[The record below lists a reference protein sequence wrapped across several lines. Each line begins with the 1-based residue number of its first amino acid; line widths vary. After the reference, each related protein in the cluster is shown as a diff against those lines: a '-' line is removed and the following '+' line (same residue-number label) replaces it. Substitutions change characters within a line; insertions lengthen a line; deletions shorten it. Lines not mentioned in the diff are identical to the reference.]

1 MATVNYYIRTVDKK
15 KVDEPLSVRIRL
27 RHNEKYFYARTSY
40 NIKPEDW
47 DKRKQRIKQGRLHS
61 KRDTINSILGSL
73 ESHIINLWNVQIDK
87 SLLEK
92 AWLQNI
98 VDKFFASLSKEIKE
112 SEEITLKG
120 FINNVMES
128 IDEYVDP
135 ISGKKLSPK
144 TIKKHERTQ
153 EVINEFIDSNYPGI
167 LIKEVDYQ
175 FYKDFLQYLTNKE
188 GFAINTVGKY
198 IAGLKMFLNR
208 ALEIGIYVH
217 TKNFKKP
224 SEVSD
229 SIYLNEEELLKI
241 YNLDLS
247 EKKRLEKVRDLFIVG
262 CWTGL
267 RFGDLTS
274 LTRDVIVKNRII
286 ENEKTGNIV
295 PIPLHWMTKAILEK
309 YDYNLPVAIS
319 NQKFNDY
326 IKEVCNEAKI
336 KDEIIKGITKK
347 GERKKDSFK
356 KYKLVSAHTARR
368 SFATN
373 LYNSGFPILSIM
385 AITGHTTEKTFL
397 GYIRKTPEEHAKHL
411 EKHWEKIENQ
421 LATIPKDQDDEKVVD

>member
-15 KVDEPLSVRIRL
+15 IVDEPLSIRIRL
-27 RHNEKYFYARTSY
+27 RHNEKYFYARTTY

-47 DKRKQRIKQGRLHS
+47 DKKKQRIKQGRLHS

-73 ESHIINLWNVQIDK
+73 ESHIINLWNIQIDK

-98 VDKFFASLSKEIKE
+98 ADKFFASLSKEIKE

-120 FINNVMES
+120 FINNVMKS

-135 ISGKKLSPK
+135 ISGKKLSPR

-153 EVINEFIDSNYPGI
+153 EVINKFIDSNNPGI

-175 FYKDFLQYLTNKE
+175 FYNGFLQHLTNNE

-274 LTRDVIVKNRII
+274 LTKDIIKEDKIV
-286 ENEKTGNIV
+286 ENLKTGNVV

-309 YDYNLPVAIS
+309 YEYNLPVNIT
-319 NQKFNDY
+319 NQKFNEY
-326 IKEVCNEAKI
+326 IKEVCDAA
-336 KDEIIKGITKK
+336 EINKRIRKGITKGGK
-347 GERKKDSFK
+347 RKYETFFK
-356 KYKLVSAHTARR
+356 HKLISAHTARR

-373 LYNSGFPILSIM
+373 LYNSGFPYISIM
-385 AITGHTTEKTFL
+385 ALTGHKTLDSFL
-397 GYIRKTPEEHAKHL
+397 TYIKVSPEEHA
-411 EKHWEKIENQ
+411 
-421 LATIPKDQDDEKVVD
+421 EKVEEHWTKADKKNTVYAESLD